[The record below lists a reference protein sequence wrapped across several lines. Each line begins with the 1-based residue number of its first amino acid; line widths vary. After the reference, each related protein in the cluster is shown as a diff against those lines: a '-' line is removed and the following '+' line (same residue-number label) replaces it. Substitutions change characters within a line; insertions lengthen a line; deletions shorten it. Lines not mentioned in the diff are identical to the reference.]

1 MSERNKNT
9 VVSGGADAPAV
20 DETQEGTGPGVAPL
34 ESGAIG
40 STTVK
45 NKPRPKVERAVV
57 EEEEDTTPKVAVY
70 SNGNI
75 HWDEVGIIATGY
87 NLVTEEA
94 AAKWVTLGGV
104 RLATPEEVAKE
115 FAK

>member
-1 MSERNKNT
+1 MSEKNT
-9 VVSGGADAPAV
+9 VVSGSADVPAV

-45 NKPRPKVERAVV
+45 NKPRPKVERPDKAEEPEV
-57 EEEEDTTPKVAVY
+57 EKVAIQ
-70 SNGNI
+70 SPGNI
-75 HWDEVGIIATGY
+75 HWDEVGVISTGY
-87 NLVTEEA
+87 NLVTEAEA
-94 AAKWVTLGGV
+94 EKWVKLEGV

-115 FAK
+115 FNK

>member
-1 MSERNKNT
+1 MSEKKEVET
-9 VVSGGADAPAV
+9 PAV
-20 DETQEGTGPGVAPL
+20 DNVVVSDIEESGEGPGVAPL
-34 ESGAIG
+34 DSGAIG

-45 NKPRPKVERAVV
+45 HKPRPAKVEKPEVV
-57 EEEEDTTPKVAVY
+57 AAEENKVAVL

-75 HWDEVGIIATGY
+75 HWDEVGSLKTGY

-94 AAKWVTLGGV
+94 ATKWTTLGGV

-115 FAK
+115 FKN